1 MGCSVNGKT
10 ALVTGLNGFTGRY
23 MKSALEAQGCRV
35 IGLSHAPS
43 PDSDM
48 VVCDLADSDAL
59 LQAVQQVRPDFVV
72 HLAAQTFVAHR
83 DSEAFYRVNVLGTM
97 NLLEALGSLD
107 APPQKVLLASSANVY
122 GTPNVEVIDES
133 VCPAPISHYACS
145 KLAMEHM
152 ARTWLDRLPII
163 LVRPFNYTGPGQN
176 TQFLVPKIVDH
187 FRRKA
192 PAIELGNLD
201 VSRDFSDVRDV
212 VAAYMGLLESD
223 ARSLTVNVCSG
234 TDISLRAI
242 LAQMVEIADYEIDV
256 RVNPAFVRANEIP
269 RLRGSN
275 ALLRRLITL
284 RPPHPFS
291 DTLASMYHAQ

>member
-1 MGCSVNGKT
+1 MQGKT
-10 ALVTGLNGFTGRY
+10 ALVTGLGGFTGGY
-23 MKSALEAQGCRV
+23 LKAALAAKGCRV

-43 PDSDM
+43 DDPDAM
-48 VVCDLADSDAL
+48 ACDLTDSAAVMA
-59 LQAVQQVRPDFVV
+59 AVQSVRPDFVA

-83 DSEAFYRVNVLGTM
+83 DVEAFYRVNVLGTM
-97 NLLEALGSLD
+97 NLLDALGSLD
-107 APPQKVLLASSANVY
+107 APPQRVLLASSANVY

-133 VCPAPISHYACS
+133 VCPAPVSHYACS

-152 ARTWLDRLPII
+152 ARTWMDRLPII

-176 TQFLVPKIVDH
+176 PQFLVPKIVDH
-187 FRRKA
+187 FRRGA
-192 PAIELGNLD
+192 RTIELGNLD

-212 VAAYMGLLESD
+212 VAAYVGLLESE
-223 ARSLTVNVCSG
+223 AQSVTVNVCSG

-242 LAQMVEIADYEIDV
+242 LAQMAEIVGYEIEV

-275 ALLRRLITL
+275 ELLWRLISPPPARGLSETL
-284 RPPHPFS
+284 M
-291 DTLASMYHAQ
+291 AMYQA